1 MLIICKKQQVNIS
14 LVVHDR
20 EAKQCVRALHSAFFE
35 TEVETDPQNGVAA
48 VRPTTVNGCG
58 GEHVL

>member
-1 MLIICKKQQVNIS
+1 M
-14 LVVHDR
+14 VHDR